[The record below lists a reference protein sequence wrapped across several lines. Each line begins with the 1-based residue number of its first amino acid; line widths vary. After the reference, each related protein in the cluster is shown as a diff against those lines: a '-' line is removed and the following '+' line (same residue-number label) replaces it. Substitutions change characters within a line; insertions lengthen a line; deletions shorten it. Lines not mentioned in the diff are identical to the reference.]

1 MIEYLLKIDDE
12 ITHLVDKT
20 AVDEMTVDA
29 MTWRQIFD
37 FLAFLKFL
45 SCENGIEGRKCIIPF
60 HQGQNEIFGDI

>member
-1 MIEYLLKIDDE
+1 
-12 ITHLVDKT
+12 
-20 AVDEMTVDA
+20 MTVDA
-29 MTWRQIFD
+29 MTRRQIFD